1 MKELEALRELQH
13 ELMQRHNDM
22 YCDGGCDKQ
31 SLDIITQDVK
41 EKFELIAKSLTPPTS
56 DEVCKALSEYLCE
69 KIGKKLEV
77 EYLNGD
83 FILINNYIAFLDG
96 KGSLCFNFNLPP
108 HLITLIGRFY
118 EGMEKK

>member
-1 MKELEALRELQH
+1 MNKELEALKRLSGRYFRELPTNLQDS
-13 ELMQRHNDM
+13 EDYQLL
-22 YCDGGCDKQ
+22 KQ
-31 SLDIITQDVK
+31 
-41 EKFELIAKSLTPPTS
+41 ALTPPTS
-56 DEVCKALSEYLCE
+56 DEVCEALSEYLCE

-83 FILINNYIAFLDG
+83 FILQNNYIAFLDG

-118 EGMEKK
+118 ENEVKGE